1 LFRPAPRRRKNDG
14 QEPGR
19 TLVIDNPHQV
29 ERLLDKLKASLPLI
43 AAVTPAVAALIKER
57 GLAIH
62 PAGKYQ
68 VISVDYAGDEGGI
81 VGKLQI
87 GPSDA
92 PKVLIVSLTHLLFDR
107 RGPVGRQIAE
117 YQKHR
122 VKRLRQQNGPGGW
135 MQ

>member
-1 LFRPAPRRRKNDG
+1 M
-14 QEPGR
+14 
-19 TLVIDNPHQV
+19 IDNPHQV
-29 ERLLDKLKASLPLI
+29 ERLLDKLGASLPLI

-81 VGKLQI
+81 VCKLEI

-92 PKVLIVSLTHLLFDR
+92 PKVLIASL
-107 RGPVGRQIAE
+107 
-117 YQKHR
+117 
-122 VKRLRQQNGPGGW
+122 
-135 MQ
+135 